1 MLVFTSKTMK
11 QLNQS
16 FPKHIQANTNM
27 SDARS
32 SARQDDIFFHLH
44 RNTTALLVID
54 MQNAFLEPGAMLE
67 VSAGREIIPNIAQAI
82 AQCRYLKVPIIWV
95 RLDSTAPFGGLMLD
109 KYPAIRDKQVL
120 FKGTHSFELFADVPQ
135 PLPDDFQIVKHKYDA
150 FHGTDLNTL
159 LRNIGV
165 DTLIITGVTTNCC
178 CESTARSAFEFDYKV
193 AFTSD
198 GTAAF
203 EPSLH
208 EATLNSIRELFGR
221 VLTVDEVIRELN
233 E

>member
-1 MLVFTSKTMK
+1 MTETRK
-11 QLNQS
+11 
-16 FPKHIQANTNM
+16 
-27 SDARS
+27 
-32 SARQDDIFFHLH
+32 SARQDDKFFHLH

-54 MQNAFLEPGAMLE
+54 MQNAFLEPGALLE

-82 AQCRYLKVPIIWV
+82 AQCRYLKVPVIWV
-95 RLDSTAPFGGLMLD
+95 HLDSSAPFGGLLLD
-109 KYPAIRDKQVL
+109 KYPAMRDKQVL
-120 FKGTHSFELFADVPQ
+120 FKGTHSFDLFADVPQ
-135 PLPDDFQIVKHKYDA
+135 PMHDDFHIVKHKFDA

-193 AFTSD
+193 VFTSD

-203 EPSLH
+203 EQKLH
-208 EATLNSIRELFGR
+208 EATLGSIRELFGR